1 MFPYSRFFYREKGRC
16 FFTSFSTVPVNK
28 RNISVLPKSK
38 SPHFFLQCRHHVL
51 VKLVLWGPL
60 TQMTPGGRFLPDHP
74 FPQPDFL
81 ASCPTRHLKLLSAPW
96 HSGRESSPVLTNL
109 LPRQEKLPAWHSARM
124 GFPGGSCSH

>member
-1 MFPYSRFFYREKGRC
+1 M
-16 FFTSFSTVPVNK
+16 NK

-74 FPQPDFL
+74 LPQPDFWPPAQPDTSNSVSAL
-81 ASCPTRHLKLLSAPW
+81 AFWQRILTSSHQPSYQAREAASLALCQDGFPWRKLLTL
-96 HSGRESSPVLTNL
+96 R
-109 LPRQEKLPAWHSARM
+109 
-124 GFPGGSCSH
+124 